1 MKKDFYAVYC
11 VNLDEKEIEQ
21 AVELDIIDDNDKF
34 EAFCLKSKNRELVGI
49 FKSNSEAD
57 DYVYMMDNEGCL
69 AKLSD
74 SVYIIKQ
81 IEIEINENIL

>member
-11 VNLDEKEIEQ
+11 IKFDQKEIDQ
-21 AVELDIIDDNDKF
+21 VVELDIIDDNGKF
-34 EAFCLKSKNRELVGI
+34 EEFCLQCKNKELVGI
-49 FKSNSEAD
+49 FKSNSEAENFA
-57 DYVYMMDNEGCL
+57 YMMDNEGFV
-69 AKLSD
+69 KLSD

>member
-1 MKKDFYAVYC
+1 MKKDFYAVYY

-34 EAFCLKSKNRELVGI
+34 EAFCLQSKNRELVGI

-57 DYVYMMDNEGCL
+57 NYVFMMDNEGFV
-69 AKLSD
+69 KVTD
-74 SVYIIKQ
+74 HVYIVKQ

>member
-11 VNLDEKEIEQ
+11 INLDQKEIDQ
-21 AVELDIIDDNDKF
+21 VVELDIIDDNDRL
-34 EAFCLKSKNRELVGI
+34 EEFCLQSKNRELVGI

-57 DYVYMMDNEGCL
+57 DYVYLMNDEGFV
-69 AKLSD
+69 KLSD
-74 SVYIIKQ
+74 PVYIIKQ